1 MITFNQGILFC
12 IVQALLWSLLPVF
25 VKLGFTTTSP
35 LLSLAVINSFAFL
48 AFGSLMGYKRRWG
61 ELTRTEVWPYIV
73 TNAVLNGLIYYSMV
87 FIGTK
92 LSTAG
97 NAAILLLLEAPFALL
112 LLGTSGH
119 DKVTGRDIIGTAL
132 TLLAAALVVWPEQWS
147 WNAGDLLLIL
157 ACIPPIFGN
166 LCSRKARKSVSAVT
180 IMFSRTV
187 IITPCFWIAASL
199 LEGPIDLTS
208 ITPALGVLFFNG
220 FIVLGVSRLLWIEAI
235 QIVPISKANSISSVS
250 PIFTL
255 IAAWAILNE
264 IPTESQI
271 FSLVPMFLGLQLLM
285 KAK

>member
-73 TNAVLNGLIYYSMV
+73 ANAVLNGLIYYSMV

-147 WNAGDLLLIL
+147 WNAGDLL
-157 ACIPPIFGN
+157 
-166 LCSRKARKSVSAVT
+166 
-180 IMFSRTV
+180 
-187 IITPCFWIAASL
+187 
-199 LEGPIDLTS
+199 
-208 ITPALGVLFFNG
+208 VLFFNG

-235 QIVPISKANSISSVS
+235 QVVPISKANSISSVS

-255 IAAWAILNE
+255 LAAWAILNE